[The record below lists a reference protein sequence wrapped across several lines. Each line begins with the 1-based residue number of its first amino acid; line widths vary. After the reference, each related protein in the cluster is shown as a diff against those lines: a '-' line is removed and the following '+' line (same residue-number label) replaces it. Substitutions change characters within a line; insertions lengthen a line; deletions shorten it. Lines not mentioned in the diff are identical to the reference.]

1 MIPFTRIEADRARRR
16 GVVALQVAVSSVVL
30 LGFAAL
36 TIDMGRL
43 YVARGDLQRSADAA
57 ALAGASVYTTDLMM
71 AVRQGLGGEGAIGYV
86 VDLAETKASEYALVN
101 RTLGEPTSIDS
112 DDLVTGWINLGSG
125 NDTIHTNPVPKD
137 YNAVG
142 VYVKRTDG
150 GTNGPVNL
158 LFAPIFGKPLGETTA
173 LAVAVFD
180 DRFSGFSLN
189 GFGAAMLPFTV
200 SEQAFEQDL
209 ANGGDEYGY
218 DSPAEAVYSGSDGI
232 REIRL
237 YPYPLSGTDYEEGD
251 GNFGVLNIGTGN
263 QGLQALNDQIING
276 VPPEDMVMEVGTSDM
291 TFFDDGGSP
300 VTYEITGSPGLDGG
314 LAASIESLEGQ
325 VIGFFLHNGVILS
338 GANAIYTITQVRFGR
353 VMELKLTGPPDQR
366 GFYVQP
372 VTYDGAGVSIDVN
385 APSTN
390 GLIGKVVLFK

>member
-1 MIPFTRIEADRARRR
+1 MIPFTRIEADSARRR

-71 AVRQGLGGEGAIGYV
+71 AVRQGLAADGAIGYV
-86 VDLAETKASEYALVN
+86 VDLAKTKASEYALVN

-158 LFAPIFGKPLGETTA
+158 LFAPIFGKPIGETTA

-180 DRFSGFSLN
+180 DRFSGFTLN

-209 ANGGDEYGY
+209 ANGGDQYGY
-218 DSPAEAVYSGSDGI
+218 DSPSETVYSGSDGI

-237 YPYPLSGTDYEEGD
+237 YPFPLSGSGYGEGD

-291 TFFDDGGSP
+291 TFYDDGGNP

-338 GANAIYTITQVRFGR
+338 GANAIYTITQIRFGR
-353 VMELKLTGPPDQR
+353 VMDLKLTGPPDQR